1 MAQNNHICIVD
12 DDPICVYTTRLLIE
26 ATGKFDKISFFSNG
40 KEAFQGLSQLFGTA
54 EFPQIILLDI
64 NMPIWDAWDFLDE
77 LNKENADIASS
88 IYVVSSSNDPED
100 EQRAKAYAQVKGFLL
115 KPIQLNQL
123 NFGH

>member
-1 MAQNNHICIVD
+1 
-12 DDPICVYTTRLLIE
+12 LIE

>member
-1 MAQNNHICIVD
+1 MAQSKHICIID

-26 ATGKFDKISFFSNG
+26 SIGKFDQISIFSNG
-40 KEAFQGLSQLFGTA
+40 KEAFQGLSQLIGTA

-77 LNKENADIASS
+77 LNKKNEHVISS

-100 EQRAKAYAQVKGFLL
+100 EQRAKTYDQVKGFLL
-115 KPIQLNQL
+115 KPIQLDQL
-123 NFGH
+123 NFDQ